1 MENTNSKPPLPTVE
15 DMNIDWEGLQ
25 ESSKTIERLLNE
37 IIQNEDITL
46 QEAKKNAALCLNVL
60 NNYTATANKNIHL
73 LNEQAQMMLKK
84 VKQVLME
91 SQIDDQQVE
100 IN

>member
-1 MENTNSKPPLPTVE
+1 
-15 DMNIDWEGLQ
+15 MNIDWEGLQ
-25 ESSKTIERLLNE
+25 DSSRTIERLLNE
-37 IIQNEDITL
+37 IILNDEITL
-46 QEAKKNAALCLNVL
+46 QEARNNATLCLNVL

-84 VKQVLME
+84 VKEVLGDSE
-91 SQIDDQQVE
+91 IDDPNFE